1 MKDKKLL
8 KPTLVFNII
17 KELVMKNKISW
28 ERKYPRYQKKEQ
40 EYYSVSNK
48 LRKEKKI
55 TEEFEIML
63 SSMTLE
69 DIIALR
75 LELAAQAVNGKLY
88 GQNIWKS
95 IPDIVKEAVLKYS
108 YSSARTK
115 GEAAAFLGI
124 NKSDF
129 RKLVKKF
136 DIKGFFFKE

>member
-1 MKDKKLL
+1 MKDKKPA
-8 KPTLVFNII
+8 KSRLVFNII
-17 KELVMKNKISW
+17 KDLVMKSKTPW
-28 ERKYPRYQKKEQ
+28 EKKYPRYQKKDQ
-40 EYYSVSNK
+40 EYYSISNK

-88 GQNIWKS
+88 GQNIWRS

-115 GEAAAFLGI
+115 G
-124 NKSDF
+124 
-129 RKLVKKF
+129 
-136 DIKGFFFKE
+136 

>member
-1 MKDKKLL
+1 
-8 KPTLVFNII
+8 
-17 KELVMKNKISW
+17 MKNKVSW
-28 ERKYPRYQKKEQ
+28 ERKYPRYKKKDQ

-55 TEEFEIML
+55 TEEFEIIL
-63 SSMTLE
+63 STMTLE

-88 GQNIWKS
+88 GQNIWRS
-95 IPDIVKEAVLKYS
+95 VPDIVKEAVLKYS

-129 RKLVKKF
+129 RKLIKKF
-136 DIKGFFFKE
+136 DIKSYFIKE

>member
-1 MKDKKLL
+1 
-8 KPTLVFNII
+8 
-17 KELVMKNKISW
+17 MKNKVSW
-28 ERKYPRYQKKEQ
+28 ERKYPRYKKKDQ

-63 SSMTLE
+63 STMTLE

-88 GQNIWKS
+88 GQNIWRS
-95 IPDIVKEAVLKYS
+95 VPDIVKEAVLKYS

-129 RKLVKKF
+129 RKLIKKF
-136 DIKGFFFKE
+136 DIKSYFIKE